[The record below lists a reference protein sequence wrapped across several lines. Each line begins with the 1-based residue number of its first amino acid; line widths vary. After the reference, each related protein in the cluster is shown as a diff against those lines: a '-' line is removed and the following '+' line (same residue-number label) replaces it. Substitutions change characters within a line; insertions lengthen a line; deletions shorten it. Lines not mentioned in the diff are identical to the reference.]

1 MKNSIPLLY
10 IIGLLFISA
19 CNSNHKFD
27 SSKWKEK
34 KVDWEMSDFR
44 ENMLE
49 DLITSKILIGM
60 KLEGVINL
68 LGQEIIE
75 LVNDWKDI
83 GRHEIQWQGQD
94 HLGRPVASGMYFS
107 VLSDG
112 HKTIVQKML
121 LLK

>member
-1 MKNSIPLLY
+1 MGWRLGPNIQ
-10 IIGLLFISA
+10 IITIVTWGTPRKI
-19 CNSNHKFD
+19 
-27 SSKWKEK
+27 
-34 KVDWEMSDFR
+34 R
-44 ENMLE
+44 
-49 DLITSKILIGM
+49 IT
-60 KLEGVINL
+60 VINL

-94 HLGRPVASGMYFS
+94 YHGRPVASGMYFS

>member
-68 LGQEIIE
+68 LGQAESVIDGELIYLVREKYDTDIDPQYISMLKIE
-75 LVNDWKDI
+75 FDKNSQVKKCKLIEK
-83 GRHEIQWQGQD
+83 
-94 HLGRPVASGMYFS
+94 
-107 VLSDG
+107 
-112 HKTIVQKML
+112 
-121 LLK
+121 